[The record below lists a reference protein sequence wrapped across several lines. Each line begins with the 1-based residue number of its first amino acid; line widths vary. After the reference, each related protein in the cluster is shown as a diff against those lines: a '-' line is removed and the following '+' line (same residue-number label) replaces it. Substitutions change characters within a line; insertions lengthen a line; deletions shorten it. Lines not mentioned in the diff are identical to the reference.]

1 MNSWQMAK
9 PRGKNI
15 DHFLVGAVLDH
26 YRISGKKVLL
36 HLLWYT
42 IFPLSNALLLV
53 TREPIHGITTWFLF
67 VSTVGNQVIS
77 PLSVKALQCHDIN
90 QKLSQLQ
97 FKVRETFEWWSRG
110 PFSHPMN
117 VNIDPSCSI
126 NDGNNCPSSHHCTHD
141 ACENK
146 VHANESDKFVDKT
159 NFRDHYC

>member
-26 YRISGKKVLL
+26 YRKKSSTASTLV
-36 HLLWYT
+36 HNRP
-42 IFPLSNALLLV
+42 PLQCTATSV
-53 TREPIHGITTWFLF
+53 RTREPIHGIATWFLF
-67 VSTVGNQVIS
+67 LSTVGNQVIS

-97 FKVRETFEWWSRG
+97 FKVRETFEGWSRG

-126 NDGNNCPSSHHCTHD
+126 DDGNNCPSNHHCTHD

-146 VHANESDKFVDKT
+146 VHANGSDKFVDKT